1 MDTKQVLDAIADL
14 KRSLSQ
20 ILPDRPNRSADIKEL
35 STALA
40 KAQGEMKAASLNCE
54 NPYFKSSY
62 ADLSEIVKVS
72 RPALSKNGL
81 SVIQQILP
89 NEEGHN
95 VLHCILTHSSGQWIE
110 SRMRILPAKP
120 DIQSFASH
128 VSYLRRYSY
137 AALVGVVTTDE
148 DDDAEMAVHSE
159 REIPTKPLPTNTKYN
174 PRDLSYE
181 VITKEQLEHL
191 HYVLADAP
199 DIANQI
205 LEGYRIQC
213 LADMPKTKFQ
223 AAIERILEIKKVRAG
238 K

>member
-1 MDTKQVLDAIADL
+1 MDTKQILDAIADL
-14 KRSLSQ
+14 KRSLHVVVTEKPS
-20 ILPDRPNRSADIKEL
+20 RSADLKEL
-35 STALA
+35 FTALS
-40 KAQGEMKAASLNCE
+40 KAQAEMKAASLNCE

-72 RPALSKNGL
+72 RPALAKNGL
-81 SVIQQILP
+81 CVIQQILP

-95 VLHCILTHSSGQWIE
+95 VLHCILSHSSGQWIE
-110 SRMRILPAKP
+110 TRMRILPAKP

-137 AALVGVVTTDE
+137 AALVGVVATDE
-148 DDDAEMAVHSE
+148 DDDGEMAVHSE
-159 REIPTKPLPTNTKYN
+159 REIPTKPLATNTKYN

-205 LEGYRIQC
+205 LEGYRIQS
-213 LADMPKTKFQ
+213 LADMPKAKFQ
-223 AAIERILEIKKVRAG
+223 AAINRIDEIKRVRAG

>member
-1 MDTKQVLDAIADL
+1 MDIKSILDAIADL
-14 KRSLSQ
+14 KRSLHGSM
-20 ILPDRPNRSADIKEL
+20 PEKPSRSADIKEL

-40 KAQGEMKAASLNCE
+40 KAQGEMRAATLNCE

-72 RPALSKNGL
+72 RPALAKNGL
-81 SVIQQILP
+81 AVIQQILP

-95 VLHCILTHSSGQWIE
+95 VLHCILSHSSGQWIE
-110 SRMRILPAKP
+110 SRMRIVPAKT
-120 DIQSFASH
+120 DIQSFASY

-159 REIPTKPLPTNTKYN
+159 RDIPTKPLPTNVKYN

-205 LEGYRIQC
+205 LEGYRIQS
-213 LADMPKTKFQ
+213 LADMPKSKFQ
-223 AAIERILEIKKVRAG
+223 TAINRIDEIKKVRAG